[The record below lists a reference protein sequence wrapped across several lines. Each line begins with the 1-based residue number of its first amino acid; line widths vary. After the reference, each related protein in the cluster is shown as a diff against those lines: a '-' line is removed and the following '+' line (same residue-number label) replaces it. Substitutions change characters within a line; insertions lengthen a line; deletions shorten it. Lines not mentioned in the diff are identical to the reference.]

1 MLNEKINVINVGT
14 DVFAEAIKAQGVPAE
29 HLNWKPGKKIISKAL
44 DNRVGCYAL
53 IEAMKRVIPEEKGK
67 DQW

>member
-29 HLNWKPGKKIISKAL
+29 HLNWKPGKKIILSDRAKEVLEKAL
-44 DNRVGCYAL
+44 
-53 IEAMKRVIPEEKGK
+53 
-67 DQW
+67 